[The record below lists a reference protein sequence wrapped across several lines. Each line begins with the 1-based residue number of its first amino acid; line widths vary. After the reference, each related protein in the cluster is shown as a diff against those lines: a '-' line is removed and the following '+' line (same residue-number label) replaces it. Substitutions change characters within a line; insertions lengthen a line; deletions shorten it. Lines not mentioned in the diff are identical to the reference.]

1 MDKYAKLDNIHHVL
15 IDMDGV
21 LWRGDTPVSGVP
33 EFFDLLNRA
42 GIAYVLLTNN
52 SSRTPA
58 SYAKR
63 MAGYGV
69 EVSPEKIINSGLA
82 TVAYVAERSPQG
94 TPVYVVGEEG
104 LEQTVRD
111 AGFRLVDD
119 ETTPRYVIGS
129 WDRHVTYEKLAQA
142 TLHIRAGATFI
153 GTNPDKTWP
162 SERGLL
168 PGAGSILAAL
178 EAASGVKPKIIGKP
192 SSEMFRLAMQRIDAQ
207 PDTTAMLGDR
217 MDTDIVG
224 ADRAGLITILVLT
237 GVTHREDLQG
247 AAVQPDLIFEDIAAL
262 TEVWKKRRLTRVDA
276 GRQEG

>member
-1 MDKYAKLDNIHHVL
+1 MEEYAKLDDIHHVL

-21 LWRGDTPVSGVP
+21 LWRGDTPISGVP
-33 EFFDLLNRA
+33 GFFDLLNQA

-52 SSRTPA
+52 SSNTPA

-63 MAGYGV
+63 LAGYGI

-82 TVAYVAERSPQG
+82 TVAYMAEHSPQG

-104 LEQTVRD
+104 LEEIVRD

-119 ETTPRYVIGS
+119 DTTPCYVIGS

-178 EAASGVKPKIIGKP
+178 EAASGVKPTIIGKP

-224 ADRAGLITILVLT
+224 ADQAGLITILVLT
-237 GVTHREDLQG
+237 GVTHREDLQS
-247 AAVQPDLIFEDIAAL
+247 ASVQPDLVFDDITAL
-262 TEVWKKRRLTRVDA
+262 TEAWKKRRLAHTDA
-276 GRQEG
+276 RRQEG